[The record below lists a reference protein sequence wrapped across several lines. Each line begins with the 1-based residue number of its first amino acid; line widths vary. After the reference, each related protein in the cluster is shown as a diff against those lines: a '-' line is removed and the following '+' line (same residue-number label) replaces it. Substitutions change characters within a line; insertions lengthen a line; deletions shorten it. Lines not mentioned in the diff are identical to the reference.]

1 MPTILSHPVVPL
13 ALAIGLGSKIIPT
26 RLAVLGVLT
35 SILPDLDVVA
45 FRLGI
50 AYSNDFGHRGFTH
63 SLFFAMLVGLL
74 AMPFTK
80 TLQSTRKTVFVFI
93 ALCTA
98 SHGMLDMLTNGGLG
112 VAFFWPFSSERHFFP
127 FQVVQVSPLSLSR
140 IMGPAGLLLF
150 KSELTWLWLPAAVA
164 ALLTWVTR
172 KTVFARR
179 FTSF

>member
-13 ALAIGLGSKIIPT
+13 ALAIGLGSHIIPT
-26 RLAVLGVLT
+26 RLAVLGVLAC
-35 SILPDLDVVA
+35 ILPDADVLA

-63 SLFFAMLVGLL
+63 SLFFALLVGLS
-74 AMPFTK
+74 AMPFAK

-112 VAFFWPFSSERHFFP
+112 VAFFWPFSSERHFLP
-127 FQVVQVSPLSLSR
+127 FQVVQVSPLSLSK

-150 KSELTWLWLPAAVA
+150 KSELTWLWLPATAMAFFTLV
-164 ALLTWVTR
+164 VR
-172 KTVFARR
+172 KTVLQQKLA
-179 FTSF
+179 

>member
-13 ALAIGLGSKIIPT
+13 ALAIGLGNKIIPT
-26 RLAVLGVLT
+26 RLAIFGVLAC
-35 SILPDLDVVA
+35 ILPDADVLA

-63 SLFFAMLVGLL
+63 SLFFALLVGLA
-74 AMPFTK
+74 AMPFAHF
-80 TLQSTRKTVFVFI
+80 LQSKRKVVFVFI

-127 FQVVQVSPLSLSR
+127 LQVVQVSPVSLSK

-150 KSELTWLWLPAAVA
+150 KSELTWLWLPATATA
-164 ALLTWVTR
+164 FFALIIR
-172 KTVFARR
+172 KTVFKSKLAH
-179 FTSF
+179 F

>member
-13 ALAIGLGSKIIPT
+13 ALAVALGSAVIPK
-26 RLAVLGVLT
+26 RLLILGIAAT
-35 SILPDLDVVA
+35 ILPDLDVLA

-63 SLFFAMLVGLL
+63 SLFFALFVGLA
-74 AMPFTK
+74 AMPFAQA
-80 TLQSTRKTVFVFI
+80 LQSSRKIVFALI
-93 ALCTA
+93 MLCTA
-98 SHGMLDMLTNGGLG
+98 SHGLLDMLTNGGLG

-150 KSELTWLWLPAAVA
+150 KSELTWLWLPAASA
-164 ALLTWVTR
+164 ALLAFFTR
-172 KTVFARR
+172 RAMMVKK
-179 FTSF
+179 

>member
-26 RLAVLGVLT
+26 RLAIFGVLAC
-35 SILPDLDVVA
+35 ILPDADVLA

-50 AYSNDFGHRGFTH
+50 AYSNDYGHRGFTH
-63 SLFFAMLVGLL
+63 SLFFALLVGLA
-74 AMPFTK
+74 AMPFAHF
-80 TLQSTRKTVFVFI
+80 LQSTRKVVFVFI

-127 FQVVQVSPLSLSR
+127 FQVVQVSPLSLSK

-150 KSELTWLWLPAAVA
+150 KSELTWLWLPATAMAIFALA
-164 ALLTWVTR
+164 AR
-172 KTVFARR
+172 KTVFKRQLA
-179 FTSF
+179 

>member
-26 RLAVLGVLT
+26 RLAVIGILA
-35 SILPDLDVVA
+35 SILPDLDVLA

-63 SLFFAMLVGLL
+63 SLFFALIVGLA
-74 AMPFTK
+74 AMTCTK
-80 TLQSTRKTVFVFI
+80 SLHSTRRTVFLFMTLSV
-93 ALCTA
+93 A

-127 FQVVQVSPLSLSR
+127 MQVIQVSPLSLSR
-140 IMGPAGLLLF
+140 ILGPAGLLLF
-150 KSELTWLWLPAAVA
+150 KSELTWLWSPAAVA
-164 ALLTWVTR
+164 ALFILTLR
-172 KTVFARR
+172 KTVFARN
-179 FTSF
+179 